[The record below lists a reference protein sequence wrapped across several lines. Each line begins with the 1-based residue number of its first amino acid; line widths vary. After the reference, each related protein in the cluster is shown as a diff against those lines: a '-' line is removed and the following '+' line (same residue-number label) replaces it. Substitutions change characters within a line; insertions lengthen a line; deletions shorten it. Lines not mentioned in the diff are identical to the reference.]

1 MGSNAGSNN
10 ARVSQSSA
18 GLGRG
23 VGFAPALFLLFLAV
37 TINYID
43 RGNLSI
49 AAPLLKAEWH
59 LSASMLGALFS
70 AFFWSYTAL
79 QFVGGWGF
87 DRFDPRRV
95 LALGFLVWSLAT
107 ALTGLST
114 GLVMLMSLRLLLGV
128 GESVICPTSSQILAR
143 YLPEERRGFANG
155 VVCGAMRF
163 GAVVG
168 TFGGGLLMARYGW
181 RPVFLGV
188 GALSL
193 LWLPAWWRWRPR
205 EEVIATTVAKGQ
217 TPGFVE
223 IFEQRS
229 FWGVSA
235 GHFCSN
241 YLLYFMVT
249 WLPFYLVREQH
260 MTMTAMS
267 RIAALYYVTDASSAF
282 ATGALADLWMR
293 HGGST
298 TQVRKTAM
306 GVGFALAAV
315 SLGCL
320 SFSTPATYLY
330 YLLLAGVGC
339 GMTSATLFA
348 FGQTL
353 AGPLG
358 VGRWIGLQNGFA
370 NFAGVIGPALTGFL
384 VDRTGHFAAALVI
397 SAVICVGGG
406 FAWVLVVGRV
416 EPIRWKSN
424 ASLTDVSEA
433 V

>member
-1 MGSNAGSNN
+1 MDSTHD
-10 ARVSQSSA
+10 ARGKQAS
-18 GLGRG
+18 
-23 VGFAPALFLLFLAV
+23 FAPALFLLFVAV

-49 AAPLLKAEWH
+49 AAPLLKDEWH
-59 LSASMLGALFS
+59 LSASVLGALFS
-70 AFFWSYTAL
+70 AFFWTYTAM
-79 QFVGGWGF
+79 QFVGGWVF

-95 LALGFLVWSLAT
+95 LALGFLVWSVAT
-107 ALTGLST
+107 GLTGLST
-114 GLVMLMSLRLLLGV
+114 GFVMLMSLRLLLGV

-155 VVCGAMRF
+155 VVCGAMRC

-193 LWLPAWWRWRPR
+193 LWLPAWRRWRPR
-205 EEVIATTVAKGQ
+205 EEVITPIAAKGQ
-217 TPGFVE
+217 TPGFAE

-249 WLPFYLVREQH
+249 WLPLYLVREQH
-260 MTMTAMS
+260 MTMAAMS

-282 ATGALADLWMR
+282 VTGALADLWMR
-293 HGGST
+293 HGGTT

-315 SLGCL
+315 SLGYL
-320 SFSTPATYLY
+320 SFSTPTTYLY
-330 YLLLAGVGC
+330 FLLLAGVGC

-353 AGPLG
+353 AGPAG

-384 VDRTGHFAAALVI
+384 VEKTGHFAAALVV
-397 SAVICVGGG
+397 SAVVCVAGG
-406 FAWVLVVGRV
+406 FAWLLVVGRV
-416 EPIRWKSN
+416 EPIRWRSSE
-424 ASLTDVSEA
+424 SLTLADMPEIA
-433 V
+433 G

>member
-1 MGSNAGSNN
+1 MD
-10 ARVSQSSA
+10 SA
-18 GLGRG
+18 QIGGRKQASFG
-23 VGFAPALFLLFLAV
+23 PALFLLFLAV
-37 TINYID
+37 VINYVD

-49 AAPLLKAEWH
+49 AAPLLKDEWH
-59 LSASMLGALFS
+59 LSASTLGALLS

-79 QFVGGWGF
+79 QFVGGWLL
-87 DRFDPRRV
+87 DRFDPCRV
-95 LALGFLVWSLAT
+95 LALGFFVWSLAT

-114 GLVMLMSLRLLLGV
+114 GLVMLMCLRLLLGV

-168 TFGGGLLMARYGW
+168 SFGGGLLMARYGW

-205 EEVIATTVAKGQ
+205 EAVIAATVAKGQ
-217 TPGFVE
+217 TPGFLE

-229 FWGVSA
+229 FWGASA

-249 WLPFYLVREQH
+249 WLPLYLVREQH

-293 HGGST
+293 HGGT
-298 TQVRKTAM
+298 TTRVRKTAM

-315 SLGCL
+315 ALGCL
-320 SFSTPATYLY
+320 SFSTPATYLF

-353 AGPLG
+353 AGPAA
-358 VGRWIGLQNGFA
+358 VGRWTGLQNGFA

-384 VDRTGHFAAALVI
+384 VDKTGHFASALVI
-397 SAVICVGGG
+397 AAVICVAGV
-406 FAWVLVVGRV
+406 FAWIFVVGRV
-416 EPIRWKSN
+416 EPICWKSN
-424 ASLTDVSEA
+424 ASLSDVTEA
-433 V
+433 A

>member
-1 MGSNAGSNN
+1 MDSR
-10 ARVSQSSA
+10 RVER
-18 GLGRG
+18 GHGRS
-23 VGFAPALFLLFLAV
+23 FAPALFLLFVAV
-37 TINYID
+37 VINYID

-49 AAPLLKAEWH
+49 AAPLLKDEWH
-59 LSASMLGALFS
+59 LSSSALGALFS
-70 AFFWSYTAL
+70 AFFVTYTAM
-79 QFVGGWGF
+79 QFVGGWVF
-87 DRFDPRRV
+87 DRFDPCRV

-107 ALTGLST
+107 AATALST
-114 GLVMLMSLRLLLGV
+114 GFVMLLSLRLLLGL

-155 VVCGAMRF
+155 VVCGAMRC

-168 TFGGGLLMARYGW
+168 SFGGGLLMARYGW
-181 RPVFLGV
+181 RPAFLLIGV
-188 GALSL
+188 LSL
-193 LWLPAWWRWRPR
+193 LWIPAWLRWRPR
-205 EEVIATTVAKGQ
+205 EEVTRAAH
-217 TPGFVE
+217 VE
-223 IFEQRS
+223 EPPPAFSEILAQRS
-229 FWGVSA
+229 FWGASA

-249 WLPFYLVREQH
+249 WLPTYLVRELH
-260 MTMTAMS
+260 MSITAMS
-267 RIAALYYVTDASSAF
+267 RIAALYYLTDAASAF

-293 HGGST
+293 HGGTT

-306 GVGFALAAV
+306 GIGFALAAA

-320 SFSTPATYLY
+320 SFATPATYLF

-353 AGPLG
+353 AGASG

-397 SAVICVGGG
+397 SAGLCVAGG

-416 EPIRWKSN
+416 EPIRWRSS
-424 ASLTDVSEA
+424 ASLADVSEA
-433 V
+433 A

>member
-1 MGSNAGSNN
+1 MNS
-10 ARVSQSSA
+10 
-18 GLGRG
+18 GRMQRLRQDS
-23 VGFAPALFLLFLAV
+23 FAPALFLLFLAV
-37 TINYID
+37 LINYVD

-59 LSASMLGALFS
+59 LSATTLGGLFS
-70 AFFWSYTAL
+70 AFFWSYTAM
-79 QFVGGWGF
+79 QFVAGWLL
-87 DRFDPRRV
+87 DRFDPCRV

-107 ALTGLST
+107 AITGLSN
-114 GLVMLMSLRLLLGV
+114 GLVMLMSLRLLLGI

-143 YLPEERRGFANG
+143 YLPEEKRGFANG
-155 VVCGAMRF
+155 VVCGGMRC

-193 LWLPAWWRWRPR
+193 LWLPAWRQWRPR
-205 EEVIATTVAKGQ
+205 EEVTAAAATEGQ
-217 TPGFVE
+217 TAGFVE
-223 IFEQRS
+223 IFKKRS

-249 WLPFYLVREQH
+249 WLPLYLVREQH

-267 RIAALYYVTDASSAF
+267 RVATLYYITDASSAF
-282 ATGALADLWMR
+282 VTGALSDLWMR
-293 HGGST
+293 HGGTT

-315 SLGCL
+315 SLGGL
-320 SFSTPATYLY
+320 SFSTPATYLF

-339 GMTSATLFA
+339 GMTSAGLFA

-353 AGPLG
+353 AGPTT
-358 VGRWIGLQNGFA
+358 VGRWTGLQNGFA

-397 SAVICVGGG
+397 SAIICVMGG
-406 FAWVLVVGRV
+406 FAWVLAVGRV
-416 EPIRWKSN
+416 EPIHWS
-424 ASLTDVSEA
+424 SDSMPLPDVPE
-433 V
+433 VV